1 MQNERRSPLR
11 AGEAKI
17 RRIALDAV
25 LVALFVLFSVV
36 LTFKTPFFEVSW
48 ASLPILVAA
57 FLFGLP
63 DAVAVAV
70 LGSFLEQALSSYGLS
85 VTTPLWMAPV
95 ILQALVAGALAYFV
109 RRSGNRFSLLFPV
122 VVLEVTI
129 VVSELVLTAANIAAL
144 YLDGMIWEYAL
155 PALHLMLPGR
165 LVNAL
170 VRMLLSYILVPPLVI
185 ALRRILRQGK

>member
-1 MQNERRSPLR
+1 MQNERKSPLR

-25 LVALFVLFSVV
+25 LVALFVLFSAV

-95 ILQALVAGALAYFV
+95 ILQALVAGVLACFV
-109 RRSGNRFSLLFPV
+109 RRSENRFALLLPV
-122 VVLEVTI
+122 
-129 VVSELVLTAANIAAL
+129 VVSELVLTAANVIAL

-170 VRMLLSYILVPPLVI
+170 VRMLLSCLLLPPLVI
-185 ALRRILRQGK
+185 VLRRILRQGK

>member
-1 MQNERRSPLR
+1 MENERKSPLR
-11 AGEAKI
+11 TGEARI

-25 LVALFVLFSVV
+25 LVALFVLFSAV
-36 LTFKTPFFEVSW
+36 LTFKTPLFEVSW

-70 LGSFLEQALSSYGLS
+70 LGSFLEQALSSYGLG

-95 ILQALVAGALAYFV
+95 ILQALVAGVLAYLV

-170 VRMLLSYILVPPLVI
+170 VRMLLSCILLPPLVI